1 MIYSRITIFR
11 VKKDSDTG
19 RNEYN
24 AVRGKK
30 EKEKRKG
37 VKKTPHEL
45 SLKINEKI
53 GNPRVTAWKKEN
65 QYFSQFTWAIQNP

>member
-1 MIYSRITIFR
+1 MIYSRIAIFR

-19 RNEYN
+19 MNEYN
-24 AVRGKK
+24 AVRGKKKGRK

-37 VKKTPHEL
+37 VKKNPHEL

-65 QYFSQFTWAIQNP
+65 Q